1 VLSYV
6 TMRAHVI
13 LDDEL
18 VDEVD
23 ALAGRRRRSAFI
35 EDAVRE
41 KLQRERQRASTDAAA
56 GSLSSFTPEWSE
68 QESTAWVERSR
79 DLDNKRLEQ
88 FLKRLSQK

>member
-1 VLSYV
+1 
-6 TMRAHVI
+6 MRAHVV

-41 KLQRERQRASTDAAA
+41 KLQRERQRAAIEAAA
-56 GSLSSFTPEWSE
+56 GSLSNYRAEWSG
-68 QESTAWVERSR
+68 QDSTAWVKRSR
-79 DLDNKRLEQ
+79 ALDNERLERL
-88 FLKRLSQK
+88 LKRFAQK